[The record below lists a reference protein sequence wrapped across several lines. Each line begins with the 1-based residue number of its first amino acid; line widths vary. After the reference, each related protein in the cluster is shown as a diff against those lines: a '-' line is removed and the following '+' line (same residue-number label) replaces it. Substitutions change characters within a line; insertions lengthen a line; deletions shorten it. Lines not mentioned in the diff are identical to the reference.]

1 MRIIKCNVDD
11 MRYIKEY
18 IKKQKTRMS
27 RRNDFVKWNS
37 CFAITSIKINK
48 TVILYTVINIK
59 EVKIVSLLF

>member
-27 RRNDFVKWNS
+27 RRNDFVK
-37 CFAITSIKINK
+37 
-48 TVILYTVINIK
+48 
-59 EVKIVSLLF
+59 